1 MSNASLVI
9 ANWKM
14 NGNRA
19 LTRNMSEVLR
29 HNQADFKGVNVV
41 ICPPYT
47 LLSEMAGH
55 IYYDDVALGA
65 QNVSEYESGA
75 HTGEVSV
82 AMLQELGVEYVLL
95 GHSERRAEQHES
107 DQLVAAKAATVTQAG
122 LTAVIC
128 VGEDK
133 AQREADN
140 TWSVIQAQ
148 LEKSLA
154 GLSAKQIARVV
165 VAYEP
170 IWAIGTGETASPAQA
185 QEVHAKIRGWL
196 VENYQQVGA
205 KTPLLYGGSVK
216 ANNAESLF
224 SEADINGGLIGGASL
239 NGEDFCAICRAA
251 KG

>member
-29 HNQADFKGVNVV
+29 DNQADFKGVNVV

-65 QNVSEYESGA
+65 QNVRYESGA

-82 AMLQELGVEYVLL
+82 AMLQELRVEYVLL
-95 GHSERRAEQHES
+95 GHSERSAEQHES

-154 GLSAKQIARVV
+154 GLSAKQMARVV

>member
-1 MSNASLVI
+1 MSNAPLVI

-19 LTRNMSEVLR
+19 LTRTMSEVLR
-29 HNQADFKGVNVV
+29 DNQADFNGVKVV
-41 ICPPYT
+41 VCPPFT
-47 LLSEMAGH
+47 LLAEMAGH
-55 IYYDDVALGA
+55 IYYDEIALGA
-65 QNVSEYESGA
+65 QNVSEHESGA
-75 HTGEVSV
+75 HTGEISV

-95 GHSERRAEQHES
+95 GHSERRAEQQES
-107 DQLVAAKAATVTQAG
+107 DQVIAAKAAAVTQAG
-122 LTAVIC
+122 LTAVVC

-133 AQREADN
+133 SQREADK

-148 LEKSLA
+148 LENSLA
-154 GLSAKQIARVV
+154 NLSAKQMAHVV

-170 IWAIGTGETASPAQA
+170 VWAIGTGETASPAQA

-205 KTPLLYGGSVK
+205 KVPLLYGGSVK

-239 NGEDFCAICRAA
+239 KGDEFSEICRAA

>member
-19 LTRNMSEVLR
+19 LTREMSEILR
-29 HNQADFKGVNVV
+29 DNQADFKGVKVV
-41 ICPPYT
+41 VCPPYT
-47 LLSEMAGH
+47 LLADMAGH
-55 IYYDDVALGA
+55 IYYDEIALGA
-65 QNVSEYESGA
+65 QNVSQHENGA
-75 HTGEVSV
+75 HTGEISV

-95 GHSERRAEQHES
+95 GHSERRAEQQES
-107 DQLVAAKAATVTQAG
+107 NEAIAAKAAAVTQAG
-122 LTAVIC
+122 LTAVVC

-133 AQREADN
+133 SQREADK

-148 LEKSLA
+148 LEESLA
-154 GLSAKQIARVV
+154 GLSAKQMARVV

-170 IWAIGTGETASPAQA
+170 IWAIGTGETASPVQA

-205 KTPLLYGGSVK
+205 RVPLLYGGSVK

-239 NGEDFCAICRAA
+239 KGDEFSAICRAA